1 MTTSLPR
8 VFILHLHLAKPPHL
22 KQARSP
28 LNLRLPLTR
37 PPHRS
42 LRLALGYRLLPKRL
56 MHPRLSLKL
65 LCLACGE
72 LDFLLPGGVDFGLVV
87 FEAGD
92 VLVKGF
98 GFVEGQ

>member
-1 MTTSLPR
+1 
-8 VFILHLHLAKPPHL
+8 
-22 KQARSP
+22 
-28 LNLRLPLTR
+28 
-37 PPHRS
+37 
-42 LRLALGYRLLPKRL
+42 